1 MIKYSA
7 LEKHAAVRPHATALV
22 DVASGRRLSWAELA
36 DLVAR
41 AATGISAVLDAERA
55 TQVRAAFVS
64 ENRWEI
70 AVLAGAAAT
79 IGLPLVGVDH
89 SLPAEHV
96 AACLR
101 QVQPSLLVVSA
112 AQEELVRAALDLL
125 AAGDELST
133 MPAVVPLDAWQE
145 LLDRPVDRNRW
156 LSLPFEGL
164 GFTSGTTGAPKLVLR
179 SRSFEGRRQADVTAF
194 FGITA
199 DDVYLNT
206 VPLYHASGPGWARI
220 FATHGATVVLVPA
233 GDPAAAAA
241 ALASEKVTASLIVPP
256 ALAGILD
263 HLEAGASLAVRSV
276 ITGGRHISPDLAER
290 CRRLLGDVLHVY
302 YGTTETGLN
311 TLTAR
316 GELDSRPSSSGKPF
330 PGNEILILD
339 DDNRPLPT
347 GRRGR
352 VAIAGYMLA
361 DTYATAPA
369 PVVEVAGRTAW
380 LTADTGHLDDEGRLH
395 VTARDL
401 APALRHVNV
410 VALEAHLKD
419 VLPVNDVVALA
430 GAQITIAYTSA
441 TSVHRDDVLAAAR
454 RHTEG
459 VDIRAFEVPAIPYSP
474 TGKVRVPALMAAT
487 SIV

>member
-1 MIKYSA
+1 MIKYGA
-7 LEKHAAVRPHATALV
+7 LETHAAARPHATALV
-22 DVASGRRLSWAELA
+22 DVASGRRLGWADLAEL
-36 DLVAR
+36 VGR
-41 AATGISAVLDAERA
+41 AATGLSTVIEDTTRA
-55 TQVRAAFVS
+55 RAAFVA

-70 AVLAGAAAT
+70 VVLAGAAAT

-101 QVQPSLLVVSA
+101 QVQPSVLVVSP
-112 AQEELVRAALDLL
+112 AQQDLVSAALELL
-125 AAGDELST
+125 DGGLST
-133 MPAVVPLDAWQE
+133 TPTIVVLGSTTWAE
-145 LLDRPVDRNRW
+145 LMDRPVDRASWRA
-156 LSLPFEGL
+156 LPFEGL

-179 SRSFEGRRQADVTAF
+179 SRSFEARRQEDVTAF

-220 FATHGATVVLVPA
+220 FATNGATVVLVPA
-233 GDPAAAAA
+233 GDPAAAAT
-241 ALASEKVTASLIVPP
+241 ALAREKVTASLIVPP

-263 HLEAGASLAVRSV
+263 HLEADPPGTPLAVRSV
-276 ITGGRHISPDLAER
+276 ITGGRHISPALAAR

-316 GELDSRPSSSGKPF
+316 GELDLAPTSAGKPF

-339 DDNRPLPT
+339 DADQPLPA

-361 DTYATAPA
+361 DTYAAAPA
-369 PVVEVAGRTAW
+369 PVVDVAGRTAW
-380 LTADTGHLDDEGRLH
+380 LTADTGHLDDEGWLH

-401 APALRHVNV
+401 APDAWHVNV
-410 VALEAHLKD
+410 VALEAYLKD
-419 VLPVNDVVALA
+419 VLPVADVVVLA
-430 GAQITIAYTSA
+430 GTEITIAYTPGA
-441 TSVHRDDVLAAAR
+441 RQDDVLAAA
-454 RHTEG
+454 HTEG
-459 VDIRAFEVPAIPYSP
+459 VDILAFEVPAIPYSP
-474 TGKVRVPALMAAT
+474 TGKVRVPALRALMHAMA
-487 SIV
+487 

>member
-1 MIKYSA
+1 MIKYGA
-7 LEKHAAVRPHATALV
+7 LENHAAARPHATALV
-22 DVASGRRLSWAELA
+22 DVASGRRFGWAELA
-36 DLVAR
+36 ELVGR
-41 AATGISAVLDAERA
+41 VATGLSTMIEDTTR
-55 TQVRAAFVS
+55 VRAAFVA

-70 AVLAGAAAT
+70 VVLAGAAAT

-101 QVQPSLLVVSA
+101 QVQPSVLVVSP
-112 AQEELVRAALDLL
+112 AQRELVDAALELL
-125 AAGDELST
+125 AADGGLST
-133 MPAVVPLDAWQE
+133 TPTVVLLGSATWAE
-145 LLDRPVDRNRW
+145 LLDRPVDRDSW
-156 LSLPFEGL
+156 LALPFEGL

-179 SRSFEGRRQADVTAF
+179 SRSFEARRQQDVTAF

-220 FATHGATVVLVPA
+220 FATNGATVVLVPA

-241 ALASEKVTASLIVPP
+241 ALVREHVTASLIVPP

-263 HLEAGASLAVRSV
+263 HLDASTPLAVRSV
-276 ITGGRHISPDLAER
+276 ITGGRHISPALAAR

-316 GELDSRPSSSGKPF
+316 GELDSRPNSAGKPF

-339 DDNRPLPT
+339 DGNQPLPA

-361 DTYATAPA
+361 DTYAAAPA

-401 APALRHVNV
+401 APDAWHVNV

-419 VLPVNDVVALA
+419 VLPVADVVVLA
-430 GAQITIAYTSA
+430 GTEITIAYTPG
-441 TSVHRDDVLAAAR
+441 VHQDDVLAAA
-454 RHTEG
+454 HIEG
-459 VDIRAFEVPAIPYSP
+459 VEVRAFEVPAIPYSP
-474 TGKVRVPALMAAT
+474 TGKVRVPALVRAMA
-487 SIV
+487 